1 MGAHG
6 ATRYSQ
12 KRFSEDDAS
21 KRGYSSYRCK
31 DKVKSRLVVINLRAA
46 GYHSCGACVSRY
58 LGQAQVE
65 RMVDFET

>member
-6 ATRYSQ
+6 ATQHSR
-12 KRFSEDDAS
+12 KRFSEDDTS
-21 KRGYSSYRCK
+21 KHGNSSYRCK
-31 DKVKSRLVVINLRAA
+31 DKVKSRLVVVNLRAA
-46 GYHSCGACVSRY
+46 DYHSCGACVSRY

>member
-1 MGAHG
+1 MGAYG
-6 ATRYSQ
+6 ATRHSR

-21 KRGYSSYRCK
+21 KHGHSSYRCK
-31 DKVKSRLVVINLRAA
+31 DKVKSRLVVVNLRAA
-46 GYHSCGACVSRY
+46 AYHSCGACVSRY